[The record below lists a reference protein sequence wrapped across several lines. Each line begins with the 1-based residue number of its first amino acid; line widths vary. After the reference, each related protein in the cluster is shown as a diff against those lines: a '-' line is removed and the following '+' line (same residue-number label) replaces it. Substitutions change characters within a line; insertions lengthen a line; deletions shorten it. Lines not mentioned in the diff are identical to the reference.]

1 VRIGLA
7 MFRFVSPRFVAAL
20 FAFLSAS
27 VCIAPASAQTEP
39 AAAAAPVAAMVNV
52 MRSFNP
58 QLTIAKAQAYAR
70 SVMADAMRTHLDPKF
85 IMSIVTVESHWRS
98 NAVSAVGAQGL
109 GQLMP
114 YTAKKLGVNPHV
126 PSDNLRGTS
135 NYLRSLMNTF
145 KNKPNAVKLAIAGYN
160 AGPKAVQKYHGIPPY
175 AETQTYVTRV
185 LHVWHQL
192 DGRVGNALAVKP
204 AKAEPVVAATPE
216 EKQWIPAA
224 TSDAPVVTDAA
235 LPAAATADAAAATL
249 PATSETTTAP

>member
-1 VRIGLA
+1 
-7 MFRFVSPRFVAAL
+7 MFRLTSPRIVAAL
-20 FAFLSAS
+20 FAFLTAS
-27 VCIAPASAQTEP
+27 VCIAPASAQTAP
-39 AAAAAPVAAMVNV
+39 AASAPVAAMVNV

-58 QLTIAKAQAYAR
+58 QLTLAKAEAYAR

-98 NAVSAVGAQGL
+98 NAVSPVGAQGL

-114 YTAKKLGVNPHV
+114 YTAKTLGVNPHV

-175 AETQTYVTRV
+175 GETQTYVTRV

-192 DGRVGNALAVKP
+192 DARVGNALAVKP
-204 AKAEPVVAATPE
+204 EAVKSAPVVATTPE
-216 EKQWIPAA
+216 EKQWIPAT
-224 TSDAPVVTDAA
+224 TSDTPVA
-235 LPAAATADAAAATL
+235 ADAA
-249 PATSETTTAP
+249 PATTETATVPANAEATTPP